1 MQNVSVTPENAAIDR
16 GGTQQFAAH
25 VAVINEAPL
34 TVDWSVD
41 GTDSS
46 IDGNGLLRVGENETA
61 TALTVTAASTFDSS
75 KSGAA
80 AVKVNIAA
88 PGTLFREWTDSATG
102 IKLSGTFLENA
113 VPSKLIVNRIP
124 QGHADYASLLLAGK
138 TTISSY
144 DISFDAEYALAKGEK
159 LLVIFPL
166 DAELN
171 GKEILVRHKLE
182 NGAIEEFSAV
192 VQNGAVQI
200 RVEGLSPFML
210 LRESDPTPA
219 GGGVRTGDETDFA
232 LWIVLCVI
240 AGISIAGI
248 ILYNRWHA
256 KRR

>member
-1 MQNVSVTPENAAIDR
+1 M
-16 GGTQQFAAH
+16 
-25 VAVINEAPL
+25 
-34 TVDWSVD
+34 
-41 GTDSS
+41 
-46 IDGNGLLRVGENETA
+46 
-61 TALTVTAASTFDSS
+61 
-75 KSGAA
+75 
-80 AVKVNIAA
+80 
-88 PGTLFREWTDSATG
+88 
-102 IKLSGTFLENA
+102 
-113 VPSKLIVNRIP
+113 
-124 QGHADYASLLLAGK
+124 
-138 TTISSY
+138 
-144 DISFDAEYALAKGEK
+144 
-159 LLVIFPL
+159 VIFPL